1 MTNEQ
6 ALAPGK
12 LYIAGE
18 YAVVDG
24 CAAIVAAVN
33 RYVKVTV
40 DDDNLLIR
48 DSHGKTYNSCD
59 FNKNES
65 EKTNLKKLDL
75 PTFYGKITSE
85 SKNYKSLYWK
95 RGIFGREFILDEKDA
110 EDINMSAKDS
120 TDACDLPAEKS
131 PATSDEQNQDSQ
143 IKKLKKIYSYVFSAM
158 QIVDDF
164 ARETKE
170 VKNVLLD
177 EGNPAIN
184 LYNLQIESDLDDKK
198 TGKKYGLGSSAAVTV
213 AAVRALCKW
222 YGLTL
227 TTPELCKLAIIA
239 SSLVKKSGSGGDVA
253 ASTYGG
259 WVMYRAYNREWL
271 EAEIEMIESG
281 DSSLHKLLR
290 KKWPRF
296 EVKRL
301 KVGAGLRLLVGWT
314 GSPASSA
321 ELVGS
326 VKAGVKAGDL
336 TAHNPAK
343 TSSKTYAKT
352 YEDFCVQSEKCVQKI
367 ANALENGRID
377 ALLSGFARNRALLKD
392 LGEITGTLIETPK
405 LTRLIE
411 VANGAGLP
419 AKTSGAG
426 GGDCGIAIAS
436 MYSEEQIK
444 YVKEEWKDSEIK
456 PLNLKIAKIEGTG
469 KTAENIAL
477 DGASEEI
484 VRKFKR
490 AWKNRESYGNR
501 ENRYENRESGDL
513 SLIEQRKDDHIK
525 IAYHQYNAH
534 AESGFEHVRFIPN
547 ALPQLALSDVDT
559 SVSVFDES
567 TKWDTP
573 LYINAMTGGSKKGE
587 NINESLA
594 RVAAKTG
601 LAMASGSLSAALKN
615 PHLEETFSVIR
626 RFNPHG
632 FVMANV
638 SAGVSAEQAIK
649 AVEILQA
656 NALQIHL
663 NAAQELVMSEGD
675 RDFSAWLNNIEAIA
689 RELDSMKVPVVVKET
704 GCGMSARD
712 VLRLKNVGVR
722 AVDVG
727 GRGGTN
733 FVAIENARR
742 GRKSDYEFLD
752 SWGLTTVESLL
763 DIAQCD
769 EILCEPRDCSD
780 SCDSARMQVFA
791 SGGVRTPLDVVRSL
805 RLGASAA
812 GVAGE
817 FLHTLINEGE
827 DALVE
832 QIESWKAQIRVIM
845 ALLGC
850 KNIEDLRKNS
860 RILIDDKPCAL

>member
-85 SKNYKSLYWK
+85 SKNYKPLYWK

-314 GSPASSA
+314 GNPASSA

-343 TSSKTYAKT
+343 TSAKTYAKT

-411 VANGAGLP
+411 VANDAGLP
-419 AKTSGAG
+419 SKTSGAG
-426 GGDCGIAIAS
+426 GGDCGIAIARA
-436 MYSEEQIK
+436 EDFDAVFARIE
-444 YVKEEWKDSEIK
+444 EEWQNSGIEA
-456 PLNLKIAKIEGTG
+456 LNLKV
-469 KTAENIAL
+469 AEF
-477 DGASEEI
+477 D
-484 VRKFKR
+484 
-490 AWKNRESYGNR
+490 ES
-501 ENRYENRESGDL
+501 SDL
-513 SLIEQRKDDHIK
+513 SLIEQRKDDHIE
-525 IAYHQYNAH
+525 IAYRQYNAH

-559 SVSVFDES
+559 SVSVFDET

-594 RVAAKTG
+594 KVAAKTG

-615 PHLEETFSVIR
+615 PRLAGTFSVIR

-663 NAAQELVMSEGD
+663 NASQELVMSEGD
-675 RDFSAWLNNIEAIA
+675 RDFSAWLNNIEEIVS
-689 RELDSMKVPVVVKET
+689 ELDSMKVPVVVKET

-742 GRKSDYEFLD
+742 GSKSDYEFLD

-769 EILCEPRDCSD
+769 EILCEPRDCAD

-850 KNIEDLRKNS
+850 KNIEDLRENS

>member
-85 SKNYKSLYWK
+85 SKNYKPLYWK

-110 EDINMSAKDS
+110 EDINVSAKDS

-158 QIVDDF
+158 QVVDNF

-177 EGNPAIN
+177 EGKPAIN
-184 LYNLQIESDLDDKK
+184 LYNLRIESDLDDKK

-314 GSPASSA
+314 GNPASSA

-343 TSSKTYAKT
+343 TSAKAYAKT

-411 VANGAGLP
+411 VANDAGLP
-419 AKTSGAG
+419 SKTSGAG
-426 GGDCGIAIAS
+426 GGDCGIAIARA
-436 MYSEEQIK
+436 EDFDAVFARIE
-444 YVKEEWKDSEIK
+444 EEWQNSGIEA
-456 PLNLKIAKIEGTG
+456 LGLKV
-469 KTAENIAL
+469 AEF
-477 DGASEEI
+477 D
-484 VRKFKR
+484 
-490 AWKNRESYGNR
+490 
-501 ENRYENRESGDL
+501 ESGDL
-513 SLIEQRKDDHIK
+513 SLIEQRKDDHIE
-525 IAYHQYNAH
+525 IAYHQYNAQ

-547 ALPQLALSDVDT
+547 ALPQLALNDVDT
-559 SVSVFDES
+559 SVRVFDKT

-615 PHLEETFSVIR
+615 PQLAETFSVIR
-626 RFNPHG
+626 RFNPRG

-638 SAGVSAEQAIK
+638 SAGASAEQAIK

-675 RDFSAWLNNIEAIA
+675 RDFSAWLNNIEEIVSA
-689 RELDSMKVPVVVKET
+689 LDSMKVPVVVKET

-712 VLRLKNVGVR
+712 VLRLQNVGVR

-742 GRKSDYEFLD
+742 GRESGYEFLD
-752 SWGLTTVESLL
+752 SWGLTTVESLI

-769 EILCEPRDCSD
+769 EILREPRD
-780 SCDSARMQVFA
+780 SAQMQVFA

-817 FLHTLINEGE
+817 FLHTLISGGE

-850 KNIEDLRKNS
+850 KNIEDLRENS
-860 RILIDDKPCAL
+860 RILIEAKSCAL

>member
-85 SKNYKSLYWK
+85 SKNYEPLYWK

-158 QIVDDF
+158 QVVDNF

-184 LYNLQIESDLDDKK
+184 LYNLRIESDLDDKK

-326 VKAGVKAGDL
+326 VKAGVESGDL
-336 TAHNPAK
+336 TAHNP
-343 TSSKTYAKT
+343 AKT

-367 ANALENGRID
+367 ANALENGNID
-377 ALLSGFARNRALLKD
+377 ALLSGFAQNRALLKD

-411 VANGAGLP
+411 VADNAGLP

-426 GGDCGIAIAS
+426 GGDCGIAIARAEDFDAVS
-436 MYSEEQIK
+436 ARIE
-444 YVKEEWKDSEIK
+444 EEWQNNGIEA
-456 PLNLKIAKIEGTG
+456 LGLKV
-469 KTAENIAL
+469 AEF
-477 DGASEEI
+477 D
-484 VRKFKR
+484 
-490 AWKNRESYGNR
+490 
-501 ENRYENRESGDL
+501 ESGDL
-513 SLIEQRKDDHIK
+513 SLIEQRKDDHIE
-525 IAYHQYNAH
+525 IAYRQYNAQ

-547 ALPQLALSDVDT
+547 ALPQLALNDVDT
-559 SVSVFDES
+559 SVKVFDET

-615 PHLEETFSVIR
+615 SRLAETFSVIR

-638 SAGVSAEQAIK
+638 SAGASAEQAIK

-675 RDFSAWLNNIEAIA
+675 RDFSAWLNNIEEIVS
-689 RELDSMKVPVVVKET
+689 ELDSMKVPVVVKET

-769 EILCEPRDCSD
+769 EILCEPRDCAD

>member
-85 SKNYKSLYWK
+85 SKNYKPLYWK

-213 AAVRALCKW
+213 AAVRALCQW

-314 GSPASSA
+314 GNPASSA

-343 TSSKTYAKT
+343 TRAKTYAKT

-411 VANGAGLP
+411 VSNGAGLP
-419 AKTSGAG
+419 SKTSGAG
-426 GGDCGIAIAS
+426 GGDCGIAIARA
-436 MYSEEQIK
+436 EDFDAVFARIE
-444 YVKEEWKDSEIK
+444 EEWKNSGIEA
-456 PLNLKIAKIEGTG
+456 LNLKVAEFDEG
-469 KTAENIAL
+469 
-477 DGASEEI
+477 
-484 VRKFKR
+484 
-490 AWKNRESYGNR
+490 
-501 ENRYENRESGDL
+501 GDL

-525 IAYHQYNAH
+525 LACEQYNAH

-547 ALPQLALSDVDT
+547 ALPQLALSDVDA

-594 RVAAKTG
+594 KVAAKTG

-638 SAGVSAEQAIK
+638 SAGASAEQAIK

-675 RDFSAWLNNIEAIA
+675 RDFSAWLNNIEGIV

-742 GRKSDYEFLD
+742 GRKSGYEFLD

-769 EILCEPRDCSD
+769 EILCEPRYCAD

-850 KNIEDLRKNS
+850 KNIEDLRENS

>member
-85 SKNYKSLYWK
+85 SKNYKPLYWK

-177 EGNPAIN
+177 EGKPAIN

-314 GSPASSA
+314 GNPASSA

-343 TSSKTYAKT
+343 TSAKTYAKT

-367 ANALENGRID
+367 ANALEKGRID

-392 LGEITGTLIETPK
+392 LGEITVTLIETPK

-411 VANGAGLP
+411 VANDAGLP
-419 AKTSGAG
+419 SKTSGAG
-426 GGDCGIAIAS
+426 GGDCGIAIARA
-436 MYSEEQIK
+436 EDFDAVFARIE
-444 YVKEEWKDSEIK
+444 EEWQNSGIEA
-456 PLNLKIAKIEGTG
+456 LNLKV
-469 KTAENIAL
+469 AEF
-477 DGASEEI
+477 D
-484 VRKFKR
+484 
-490 AWKNRESYGNR
+490 ES
-501 ENRYENRESGDL
+501 SDL

-525 IAYHQYNAH
+525 LACEQYDAH
-534 AESGFEHVRFIPN
+534 EDAGFEHVRFIPN

-573 LYINAMTGGSKKGE
+573 LYINAMTGGSKNGE

-594 RVAAKTG
+594 RVSAKTG

-615 PHLEETFSVIR
+615 PRLAGTFSVIR

-675 RDFSAWLNNIEAIA
+675 RDFSAWLNNIEGIV

-769 EILCEPRDCSD
+769 EILCEPRDCAD

>member
-85 SKNYKSLYWK
+85 SKSYKPLYWK

-110 EDINMSAKDS
+110 EDTNMSAKDS

-343 TSSKTYAKT
+343 TSAKTYAKT

-377 ALLSGFARNRALLKD
+377 TLLSGFARNRALLKD

-419 AKTSGAG
+419 SKTSGAG
-426 GGDCGIAIAS
+426 GGDCGIAIARA
-436 MYSEEQIK
+436 EDFDAVFARIE
-444 YVKEEWKDSEIK
+444 EEWQNSGIEA
-456 PLNLKIAKIEGTG
+456 LNLKV
-469 KTAENIAL
+469 AEF
-477 DGASEEI
+477 D
-484 VRKFKR
+484 
-490 AWKNRESYGNR
+490 
-501 ENRYENRESGDL
+501 ESGDL

-525 IAYHQYNAH
+525 LACEQYNAH
-534 AESGFEHVRFIPN
+534 ADAGFEHVRFIPN

-567 TKWDTP
+567 IKWDTP

-675 RDFSAWLNNIEAIA
+675 RDFSAWLNNIEAIV

-769 EILCEPRDCSD
+769 EILCEPCDCVD

-850 KNIEDLRKNS
+850 KNIEDLRENS

>member
-1 MTNEQ
+1 MTKFQ
-6 ALAPGK
+6 AEAPGK

-24 CAAIVAAVN
+24 RAAIVAAVN

-40 DDDNLLIR
+40 DAAGACDFSEDDNCGR
-48 DSHGKTYNSCD
+48 NFYGGN
-59 FNKNES
+59 
-65 EKTNLKKLDL
+65 
-75 PTFYGKITSE
+75 FYGKIACE
-85 SKNYKSLYWK
+85 DKNFEPLYWK
-95 RGIFGREFILDEKDA
+95 FGGARFGNNKEFILDKSCVCGLDA
-110 EDINMSAKDS
+110 RAS
-120 TDACDLPAEKS
+120 ACDLPAEES
-131 PATSDEQNQDSQ
+131 PATNDLLEQTNVEK
-143 IKKLKKIYSYVFSAM
+143 IKKYYAYVISAM
-158 QIVDDF
+158 NVVDEY
-164 ARETKE
+164 AREMGVLGAAEALGETRE
-170 VKNVLLD
+170 YNVR
-177 EGNPAIN
+177 
-184 LYNLQIESDLDDKK
+184 IESDLDDKK
-198 TGKKYGLGSSAAVTV
+198 SGKKYGLGSSAAVTV

-314 GSPASSA
+314 GNPASSA

-336 TAHNPAK
+336 TVHNPAK
-343 TSSKTYAKT
+343 TRAKTYAKT

-411 VANGAGLP
+411 VANDAGLP
-419 AKTSGAG
+419 SKTSGAG
-426 GGDCGIAIAS
+426 GGDCGIAIARA
-436 MYSEEQIK
+436 EDFDAVFARIE
-444 YVKEEWKDSEIK
+444 EEWQNSGIEA
-456 PLNLKIAKIEGTG
+456 LNLKV
-469 KTAENIAL
+469 AEF
-477 DGASEEI
+477 D
-484 VRKFKR
+484 
-490 AWKNRESYGNR
+490 ES
-501 ENRYENRESGDL
+501 SDL

-525 IAYHQYNAH
+525 LACEQYDAH
-534 AESGFEHVRFIPN
+534 EDAGFEHVRFIPN

-615 PHLEETFSVIR
+615 PRLAGTFSVIR

-656 NALQIHL
+656 NALQVHL

-675 RDFSAWLNNIEAIA
+675 RDFSAWLNNIEGIV

-722 AVDVG
+722 SVDVG

-742 GRKSDYEFLD
+742 GRKSGYEFLD

-769 EILCEPRDCSD
+769 EILCEPRDCAD

-817 FLHTLINEGE
+817 FLHTLISEGE

>member
-65 EKTNLKKLDL
+65 EKTNLKKLDF

-85 SKNYKSLYWK
+85 SKNYKPLYWK
-95 RGIFGREFILDEKDA
+95 RGIFGKEFILDVKDA
-110 EDINMSAKDS
+110 EDINVSTKDS
-120 TDACDLPAEKS
+120 TDACDLPAQKS
-131 PATSDEQNQDSQ
+131 PAISDEQNQDSQ

-158 QIVDDF
+158 QVVDNF

-177 EGNPAIN
+177 EGKPAIN
-184 LYNLQIESDLDDKK
+184 LYNLRIESDLDDKK

-271 EAEIEMIESG
+271 EAEVEMIESG

-326 VKAGVKAGDL
+326 VKAGVESGDL
-336 TAHNPAK
+336 TAHNP
-343 TSSKTYAKT
+343 AKT

-367 ANALENGRID
+367 ANALENGNID
-377 ALLSGFARNRALLKD
+377 ALLSGFAQNRALLKD

-411 VANGAGLP
+411 VADNAGLP

-426 GGDCGIAIAS
+426 GGDCGIAIARAEDFDAVS
-436 MYSEEQIK
+436 ARIE
-444 YVKEEWKDSEIK
+444 EEWQNNGIEA
-456 PLNLKIAKIEGTG
+456 LGLKV
-469 KTAENIAL
+469 AEF
-477 DGASEEI
+477 D
-484 VRKFKR
+484 
-490 AWKNRESYGNR
+490 
-501 ENRYENRESGDL
+501 ESGDL
-513 SLIEQRKDDHIK
+513 SLIEQRKDDHIE
-525 IAYHQYNAH
+525 IAYRQYNAQ

-547 ALPQLALSDVDT
+547 ALPQLALNDVDT
-559 SVSVFDES
+559 SVKVFDET

-615 PHLEETFSVIR
+615 PRLAETFSVIR
-626 RFNPHG
+626 RFNPRG

-638 SAGVSAEQAIK
+638 SAGASAEQAIK

-675 RDFSAWLNNIEAIA
+675 RDFSAWLNNIEEIVSA
-689 RELDSMKVPVVVKET
+689 LDSMKVPVVVKET

-712 VLRLKNVGVR
+712 VLRLQNVGVR

-742 GRKSDYEFLD
+742 GRESGYEFLD
-752 SWGLTTVESLL
+752 SWGLTTVESLI

-769 EILCEPRDCSD
+769 EILREQR
-780 SCDSARMQVFA
+780 DSAQMQVFA

-817 FLHTLINEGE
+817 FLHTLISEGE

-850 KNIEDLRKNS
+850 KNIEDLRENS
-860 RILIDDKPCAL
+860 RILIEDK

>member
-1 MTNEQ
+1 
-6 ALAPGK
+6 
-12 LYIAGE
+12 
-18 YAVVDG
+18 
-24 CAAIVAAVN
+24 
-33 RYVKVTV
+33 
-40 DDDNLLIR
+40 
-48 DSHGKTYNSCD
+48 
-59 FNKNES
+59 
-65 EKTNLKKLDL
+65 
-75 PTFYGKITSE
+75 
-85 SKNYKSLYWK
+85 
-95 RGIFGREFILDEKDA
+95 
-110 EDINMSAKDS
+110 
-120 TDACDLPAEKS
+120 
-131 PATSDEQNQDSQ
+131 
-143 IKKLKKIYSYVFSAM
+143 M

-177 EGNPAIN
+177 EGNTAIN

-213 AAVRALCKW
+213 ASVRALCKW

-253 ASTYGG
+253 ASAYGG

-314 GSPASSA
+314 GNPASSA

-336 TAHNPAK
+336 TAHNPSK
-343 TSSKTYAKT
+343 TSAKTYAKT

-419 AKTSGAG
+419 SKTSGAG
-426 GGDCGIAIAS
+426 GGDCGIAIARA
-436 MYSEEQIK
+436 EDFDAVFARIE
-444 YVKEEWKDSEIK
+444 EEWQNSGIEA
-456 PLNLKIAKIEGTG
+456 LNLKV
-469 KTAENIAL
+469 AEF
-477 DGASEEI
+477 D
-484 VRKFKR
+484 
-490 AWKNRESYGNR
+490 
-501 ENRYENRESGDL
+501 ESGDL

-525 IAYHQYNAH
+525 LACEQYNAH

-615 PHLEETFSVIR
+615 PRLAGTFSVIR

-704 GCGMSARD
+704 GCGMSAHD

-733 FVAIENARR
+733 FVAIENVRR

-769 EILCEPRDCSD
+769 EILCEPRDSSD
-780 SCDSARMQVFA
+780 SCNSARMQVFA

-805 RLGASAA
+805 RLGASAV

-850 KNIEDLRKNS
+850 KNIEDLRENS
-860 RILIDDKPCAL
+860 RILIDDKPCVI

>member
-59 FNKNES
+59 FNKKES

-85 SKNYKSLYWK
+85 SKNYKPLYWK

-227 TTPELCKLAIIA
+227 TTPELCKLSIIA

-314 GSPASSA
+314 GNPASSA

-343 TSSKTYAKT
+343 TSAKTYAKT

-367 ANALENGRID
+367 AKSLENGRID

-419 AKTSGAG
+419 SKTSGAG
-426 GGDCGIAIAS
+426 GGDCGIAIARA
-436 MYSEEQIK
+436 EDFDAVFARIE
-444 YVKEEWKDSEIK
+444 EEWKNSGIEA
-456 PLNLKIAKIEGTG
+456 LNLKV
-469 KTAENIAL
+469 AEF
-477 DGASEEI
+477 D
-484 VRKFKR
+484 
-490 AWKNRESYGNR
+490 
-501 ENRYENRESGDL
+501 ESGDL

-525 IAYHQYNAH
+525 LACEQYNAH

-559 SVSVFDES
+559 SVSVFDET

-594 RVAAKTG
+594 KVAAKTG

-615 PHLEETFSVIR
+615 PRLEETFSVIR

-638 SAGVSAEQAIK
+638 SAGASAEQAIK

-675 RDFSAWLNNIEAIA
+675 RDFSAWLNNIEGIV

-712 VLRLKNVGVR
+712 VLRLQNVGVR

-769 EILCEPRDCSD
+769 EILCEPRDCAD

>member
-85 SKNYKSLYWK
+85 SKNYKPLYWK

-227 TTPELCKLAIIA
+227 TTPELCKLSIIA

-343 TSSKTYAKT
+343 TRAKTYAKT

-419 AKTSGAG
+419 SKTSGAG
-426 GGDCGIAIAS
+426 GGDCGIAIARA
-436 MYSEEQIK
+436 EDFDAVFARIE
-444 YVKEEWKDSEIK
+444 EEWQNSGIEA
-456 PLNLKIAKIEGTG
+456 LGLKV
-469 KTAENIAL
+469 AEF
-477 DGASEEI
+477 D
-484 VRKFKR
+484 
-490 AWKNRESYGNR
+490 
-501 ENRYENRESGDL
+501 ESGDL

-525 IAYHQYNAH
+525 LACEQYNAH

-559 SVSVFDES
+559 SVSVFDET

-615 PHLEETFSVIR
+615 PRLAGTFSVIR

-704 GCGMSARD
+704 GCGMSAHD

-769 EILCEPRDCSD
+769 EILCEPRDCAD

>member
-1 MTNEQ
+1 
-6 ALAPGK
+6 
-12 LYIAGE
+12 
-18 YAVVDG
+18 
-24 CAAIVAAVN
+24 
-33 RYVKVTV
+33 
-40 DDDNLLIR
+40 
-48 DSHGKTYNSCD
+48 
-59 FNKNES
+59 
-65 EKTNLKKLDL
+65 
-75 PTFYGKITSE
+75 
-85 SKNYKSLYWK
+85 
-95 RGIFGREFILDEKDA
+95 
-110 EDINMSAKDS
+110 
-120 TDACDLPAEKS
+120 
-131 PATSDEQNQDSQ
+131 
-143 IKKLKKIYSYVFSAM
+143 LKKIYSYVFSAM

-177 EGNPAIN
+177 EGNTAIN

-253 ASTYGG
+253 ASAYGG

-336 TAHNPAK
+336 TAHNPSKTSAK
-343 TSSKTYAKT
+343 TYSKT

-419 AKTSGAG
+419 SKTSGAG
-426 GGDCGIAIAS
+426 GGDCGIAIARA
-436 MYSEEQIK
+436 EDFDAVFARIE
-444 YVKEEWKDSEIK
+444 EEWQNSGIEA
-456 PLNLKIAKIEGTG
+456 LNLKV
-469 KTAENIAL
+469 AEF
-477 DGASEEI
+477 D
-484 VRKFKR
+484 
-490 AWKNRESYGNR
+490 
-501 ENRYENRESGDL
+501 ESGDL

-525 IAYHQYNAH
+525 LACEQYNAH

-704 GCGMSARD
+704 GCGMSAHD

-769 EILCEPRDCSD
+769 EILCEPRDSSD
-780 SCDSARMQVFA
+780 SCNSARMQVFA

-805 RLGASAA
+805 RLGASAV

-850 KNIEDLRKNS
+850 KNIEDLRENS
-860 RILIDDKPCAL
+860 RILIDDKPCVI

>member
-85 SKNYKSLYWK
+85 SKNYKPLYWK

-110 EDINMSAKDS
+110 EDTNMSAKDS
-120 TDACDLPAEKS
+120 TDVCDLPAEKS

-177 EGNPAIN
+177 EGKPAIN

-253 ASTYGG
+253 ASAYGG

-314 GSPASSA
+314 GNPASSA

-336 TAHNPAK
+336 TAHNPSKTSAK
-343 TSSKTYAKT
+343 TYSKT

-419 AKTSGAG
+419 SKTSGAG
-426 GGDCGIAIAS
+426 GGDCGIAIARA
-436 MYSEEQIK
+436 EDFDAVFARIE
-444 YVKEEWKDSEIK
+444 EEWQNSGIEA
-456 PLNLKIAKIEGTG
+456 LNLKV
-469 KTAENIAL
+469 AEF
-477 DGASEEI
+477 D
-484 VRKFKR
+484 
-490 AWKNRESYGNR
+490 
-501 ENRYENRESGDL
+501 ESGDL

-525 IAYHQYNAH
+525 LACEQYDAH
-534 AESGFEHVRFIPN
+534 ADAGFEHVRFIPN

-559 SVSVFDES
+559 SVSVFDET

-704 GCGMSARD
+704 GCGMSAHD

-769 EILCEPRDCSD
+769 EILCEPRDSSD
-780 SCDSARMQVFA
+780 SCNSARMQVFA

-805 RLGASAA
+805 RLGASAV

-850 KNIEDLRKNS
+850 KNIEDLRENS
-860 RILIDDKPCAL
+860 RILIDDKPCVI

>member
-59 FNKNES
+59 FNKNEA
-65 EKTNLKKLDL
+65 EKSNLKKLDF

-85 SKNYKSLYWK
+85 SKNYKPLYWK
-95 RGIFGREFILDEKDA
+95 RGIFGKEFILDEKDA
-110 EDINMSAKDS
+110 EDINVSAKDS

-314 GSPASSA
+314 GNPASSA

-343 TSSKTYAKT
+343 TSDKTYAKT

-367 ANALENGRID
+367 ANALENGNID
-377 ALLSGFARNRALLKD
+377 ALLSGFAQNRALLKD

-411 VANGAGLP
+411 VADNAGLP

-426 GGDCGIAIAS
+426 GGDCGIAIARAEDFDAVS
-436 MYSEEQIK
+436 ACIE
-444 YVKEEWKDSEIK
+444 EEWRNNGIEA
-456 PLNLKIAKIEGTG
+456 LGLKV
-469 KTAENIAL
+469 AEF
-477 DGASEEI
+477 D
-484 VRKFKR
+484 
-490 AWKNRESYGNR
+490 
-501 ENRYENRESGDL
+501 ESGDL
-513 SLIEQRKDDHIK
+513 SLIEQRKDDHIE
-525 IAYHQYNAH
+525 IAYRQYNAQ

-547 ALPQLALSDVDT
+547 ALPQLSLNDVDT
-559 SVSVFDES
+559 SVKVFDET

-594 RVAAKTG
+594 KVAAKTG

-615 PHLEETFSVIR
+615 PRLAETFSVIR
-626 RFNPHG
+626 RFNPRG

-638 SAGVSAEQAIK
+638 SAGASAEQAIK

-675 RDFSAWLNNIEAIA
+675 RDFSAWLNNIEEIVSA
-689 RELDSMKVPVVVKET
+689 LDSMKVPVVVKET

-712 VLRLKNVGVR
+712 VLRLQNVGVR

-742 GRKSDYEFLD
+742 GSESGYEFLD
-752 SWGLTTVESLL
+752 SWGLTTVESLI

-769 EILCEPRDCSD
+769 EILREPRD
-780 SCDSARMQVFA
+780 SAQMQVFA

-817 FLHTLINEGE
+817 FLHTLISEGE

-850 KNIEDLRKNS
+850 KNIEDLRENS
-860 RILIDDKPCAL
+860 RILIEAKSCAL

>member
-85 SKNYKSLYWK
+85 SKNYKPLYWK

-110 EDINMSAKDS
+110 EDTNMSAKDS

-343 TSSKTYAKT
+343 TSAKTYAKT

-377 ALLSGFARNRALLKD
+377 TLLSGFARNRALLKD

-419 AKTSGAG
+419 SKTSGAG
-426 GGDCGIAIAS
+426 GGDCGIAIAR
-436 MYSEEQIK
+436 SEDFDAVFARIE
-444 YVKEEWKDSEIK
+444 EEWQNSGIEA
-456 PLNLKIAKIEGTG
+456 LNLKV
-469 KTAENIAL
+469 AEF
-477 DGASEEI
+477 D
-484 VRKFKR
+484 
-490 AWKNRESYGNR
+490 ES
-501 ENRYENRESGDL
+501 SDL

-525 IAYHQYNAH
+525 LACEQYKSH

-559 SVSVFDES
+559 SVSVFGET

-594 RVAAKTG
+594 RVAAKTD

-615 PHLEETFSVIR
+615 PRLAGTFSVIR

-675 RDFSAWLNNIEAIA
+675 RDFSAWLNNIEGIV

-712 VLRLKNVGVR
+712 VLRLQNVGVR

-742 GRKSDYEFLD
+742 GRKSGYEFLD

-769 EILCEPRDCSD
+769 EILCEPRDCAD

-850 KNIEDLRKNS
+850 KNIEDLRENS
-860 RILIDDKPCAL
+860 RILIDDKPYAL

>member
-59 FNKNES
+59 FNKNEA
-65 EKTNLKKLDL
+65 EKTNLKKLDF

-85 SKNYKSLYWK
+85 SKNYKPLYWK
-95 RGIFGREFILDEKDA
+95 RGIFGKEFILDEKDA
-110 EDINMSAKDS
+110 EDINVSTKDS

-158 QIVDDF
+158 QVVDNF

-184 LYNLQIESDLDDKK
+184 LYNLRIESDLDDKK

-326 VKAGVKAGDL
+326 VKAGVESGDL
-336 TAHNPAK
+336 TAHNP
-343 TSSKTYAKT
+343 AKT

-367 ANALENGRID
+367 ANALENGNID
-377 ALLSGFARNRALLKD
+377 ALLSGFAQNRALLKD

-411 VANGAGLP
+411 VADNSGLP

-426 GGDCGIAIAS
+426 GGDCGIAIARAEDFDAVS
-436 MYSEEQIK
+436 ARIE
-444 YVKEEWKDSEIK
+444 EEWQNNGIEA
-456 PLNLKIAKIEGTG
+456 LGLKV
-469 KTAENIAL
+469 AEF
-477 DGASEEI
+477 D
-484 VRKFKR
+484 
-490 AWKNRESYGNR
+490 
-501 ENRYENRESGDL
+501 ESGDL
-513 SLIEQRKDDHIK
+513 SLIEQRKDDHIE
-525 IAYHQYNAH
+525 IAYHQYNAQ
-534 AESGFEHVRFIPN
+534 AESGFEYVRFIPN
-547 ALPQLALSDVDT
+547 ALPQLALNDVDT
-559 SVSVFDES
+559 SVRVFDET

-615 PHLEETFSVIR
+615 SRLAETFSVIR
-626 RFNPHG
+626 RFNPRG

-638 SAGVSAEQAIK
+638 SAGASAEQAIK

-675 RDFSAWLNNIEAIA
+675 RDFSAWLNNIEEIVSA
-689 RELDSMKVPVVVKET
+689 LDSMKVPVVVKET

-712 VLRLKNVGVR
+712 VLRLQNVGVR

-742 GRKSDYEFLD
+742 GRESGYEFLD
-752 SWGLTTVESLL
+752 SWGLTTVESLI

-769 EILCEPRDCSD
+769 EILREPRD
-780 SCDSARMQVFA
+780 SAQMQVFA

-817 FLHTLINEGE
+817 FLHTLISEGE

-850 KNIEDLRKNS
+850 KNIEDLRENS
-860 RILIDDKPCAL
+860 RILIEDK

>member
-85 SKNYKSLYWK
+85 SKNYKPLYWK

-314 GSPASSA
+314 GNPASSA

-336 TAHNPAK
+336 TVHNPAK
-343 TSSKTYAKT
+343 TRAKTYAKT

-377 ALLSGFARNRALLKD
+377 ALLSGFAQNRALLKD

-411 VANGAGLP
+411 VADNAGLP

-426 GGDCGIAIAS
+426 GGDCGIAIARA
-436 MYSEEQIK
+436 EDFDAVFARIE
-444 YVKEEWKDSEIK
+444 EEWQNSGIEA
-456 PLNLKIAKIEGTG
+456 LNLKV
-469 KTAENIAL
+469 AEF
-477 DGASEEI
+477 D
-484 VRKFKR
+484 
-490 AWKNRESYGNR
+490 ES
-501 ENRYENRESGDL
+501 SDL
-513 SLIEQRKDDHIK
+513 SLIEQRKDDHIE
-525 IAYHQYNAH
+525 IAYRQYNAQ

-547 ALPQLALSDVDT
+547 ALPQLALNDVDT
-559 SVSVFDES
+559 SVKVFDET

-638 SAGVSAEQAIK
+638 SAGASAEQAIK

-675 RDFSAWLNNIEAIA
+675 RDFSAWLNNIEDIVRA
-689 RELDSMKVPVVVKET
+689 LDSMKVPVVVKET
-704 GCGMSARD
+704 GCGMSAHD

-769 EILCEPRDCSD
+769 EILCEPRDCAD

-817 FLHTLINEGE
+817 FLHTLISEGE

-850 KNIEDLRKNS
+850 KNIEDLHENS

>member
-59 FNKNES
+59 FNKNEA
-65 EKTNLKKLDL
+65 EKTNLKKLDF

-85 SKNYKSLYWK
+85 SKNYEPLYWK
-95 RGIFGREFILDEKDA
+95 RGIFGKEFILDEKDA
-110 EDINMSAKDS
+110 EDINVSAKDS

-158 QIVDDF
+158 QIVDNF

-177 EGNPAIN
+177 EGKPAIN
-184 LYNLQIESDLDDKK
+184 LYNLRIESDLDDKK

-259 WVMYRAYNREWL
+259 WVIYRAYNREWL

-301 KVGAGLRLLVGWT
+301 KVDAGLRLLVGWT

-326 VKAGVKAGDL
+326 VKAGVESGDL
-336 TAHNPAK
+336 TAHNP
-343 TSSKTYAKT
+343 AKT

-367 ANALENGRID
+367 ANALENGDID

-411 VANGAGLP
+411 VSNGAGLP

-426 GGDCGIAIAS
+426 GGDCGIAIARAEDFDAVS
-436 MYSEEQIK
+436 ARIE
-444 YVKEEWKDSEIK
+444 EEWKNSGIEA
-456 PLNLKIAKIEGTG
+456 LNLKV
-469 KTAENIAL
+469 AEF
-477 DGASEEI
+477 D
-484 VRKFKR
+484 
-490 AWKNRESYGNR
+490 
-501 ENRYENRESGDL
+501 ESGDL

-525 IAYHQYNAH
+525 LACEQYNAQ

-547 ALPQLALSDVDT
+547 ALPQLALNDVDT
-559 SVSVFDES
+559 SVKVFDET

-594 RVAAKTG
+594 KVAAKTG

-615 PHLEETFSVIR
+615 PRLAETFSVIR

-656 NALQIHL
+656 NALQVHL

-712 VLRLKNVGVR
+712 VLRLQNVGVR

-769 EILCEPRDCSD
+769 EILCEPRDCAD

>member
-85 SKNYKSLYWK
+85 SKNYKPLYWK

-314 GSPASSA
+314 GNPASSA

-343 TSSKTYAKT
+343 TSAKTYAKT

-367 ANALENGRID
+367 AKSLENGRID

-419 AKTSGAG
+419 SKTSGAG
-426 GGDCGIAIAS
+426 GGDCGIAIARA
-436 MYSEEQIK
+436 EDFDAVFARIE
-444 YVKEEWKDSEIK
+444 EEWKNSGIEA
-456 PLNLKIAKIEGTG
+456 LNLKV
-469 KTAENIAL
+469 AEF
-477 DGASEEI
+477 D
-484 VRKFKR
+484 
-490 AWKNRESYGNR
+490 
-501 ENRYENRESGDL
+501 ESGDL

-525 IAYHQYNAH
+525 LACEQYNAH

-559 SVSVFDES
+559 SVSVFDET

-594 RVAAKTG
+594 KVAAKTG

-615 PHLEETFSVIR
+615 PRLEETFSVIR

-638 SAGVSAEQAIK
+638 SAGASAEQAIK

-675 RDFSAWLNNIEAIA
+675 RDFSAWLNNIEAIV

-704 GCGMSARD
+704 GCGMSAHD

-742 GRKSDYEFLD
+742 GCKSDYEFLD

-769 EILCEPRDCSD
+769 EILCEPRDCAD

>member
-85 SKNYKSLYWK
+85 SKNYKPLYWK

-110 EDINMSAKDS
+110 EDTNMSAKDS
-120 TDACDLPAEKS
+120 TVACDLPAEKS

-227 TTPELCKLAIIA
+227 TTPELCKLSIIA

-314 GSPASSA
+314 GNPASSA

-343 TSSKTYAKT
+343 TSDKTYAKT

-367 ANALENGRID
+367 ANALENGDID

-411 VANGAGLP
+411 VADNAGLP

-426 GGDCGIAIAS
+426 GGDCGIAIARAEDFDAVS
-436 MYSEEQIK
+436 ARIE
-444 YVKEEWKDSEIK
+444 EEWQNNGIEA
-456 PLNLKIAKIEGTG
+456 LNLKV
-469 KTAENIAL
+469 AEF
-477 DGASEEI
+477 D
-484 VRKFKR
+484 
-490 AWKNRESYGNR
+490 ES
-501 ENRYENRESGDL
+501 SDL
-513 SLIEQRKDDHIK
+513 SLIEQRKDDHIE
-525 IAYHQYNAH
+525 IAYRQYDAH
-534 AESGFEHVRFIPN
+534 ADAGFEHMRFIPN

-559 SVSVFDES
+559 SVSVFDET

-615 PHLEETFSVIR
+615 PRLAETFSVIR

-638 SAGVSAEQAIK
+638 SAGASAEQAIK

-675 RDFSAWLNNIEAIA
+675 RDFSAWLNNIEDIVRA
-689 RELDSMKVPVVVKET
+689 LDSMKVPVVVKET
-704 GCGMSARD
+704 GCGMSAHD

-769 EILCEPRDCSD
+769 EILCEPRDCAD

>member
-85 SKNYKSLYWK
+85 SKNYKPLYWK

-177 EGNPAIN
+177 EGKPAIN

-213 AAVRALCKW
+213 AAVRALCQW

-314 GSPASSA
+314 GNPASSA

-343 TSSKTYAKT
+343 TRAKTYAKT

-419 AKTSGAG
+419 SKTSGAG
-426 GGDCGIAIAS
+426 GGDCGIAIARA
-436 MYSEEQIK
+436 EDFDAVFARIE
-444 YVKEEWKDSEIK
+444 EEWQNSGIEA
-456 PLNLKIAKIEGTG
+456 LNLKV
-469 KTAENIAL
+469 AEF
-477 DGASEEI
+477 D
-484 VRKFKR
+484 
-490 AWKNRESYGNR
+490 ES
-501 ENRYENRESGDL
+501 SDL
-513 SLIEQRKDDHIK
+513 SLIEQRKDDHIE
-525 IAYHQYNAH
+525 IAYRQYNAQ

-547 ALPQLALSDVDT
+547 ALPQLALNDVDT
-559 SVSVFDES
+559 SVKVFDET

-615 PHLEETFSVIR
+615 PRLAGTFSVIR

-769 EILCEPRDCSD
+769 EILCEPRDCAD

-850 KNIEDLRKNS
+850 KNIEDLRENS

>member
-85 SKNYKSLYWK
+85 SKNYKPLYWK

-110 EDINMSAKDS
+110 EDTNMSAKDS
-120 TDACDLPAEKS
+120 TDVCDLPAEKS

-177 EGNPAIN
+177 EGKPAIN

-198 TGKKYGLGSSAAVTV
+198 TGKKYGLGSSASVTV

-253 ASTYGG
+253 ASAYGG

-314 GSPASSA
+314 GNPASSA

-336 TAHNPAK
+336 TAHNPSKTSAK
-343 TSSKTYAKT
+343 TYSKT

-419 AKTSGAG
+419 SKTSGAG
-426 GGDCGIAIAS
+426 GGDCGIAIARA
-436 MYSEEQIK
+436 EDFDAVFARIE
-444 YVKEEWKDSEIK
+444 EEWQNSGIEA
-456 PLNLKIAKIEGTG
+456 LNLKV
-469 KTAENIAL
+469 AEF
-477 DGASEEI
+477 D
-484 VRKFKR
+484 
-490 AWKNRESYGNR
+490 
-501 ENRYENRESGDL
+501 ESGDL

-525 IAYHQYNAH
+525 LACEQYDAH
-534 AESGFEHVRFIPN
+534 ADAGFEHVRFIPN

-559 SVSVFDES
+559 SVSVFDET

-704 GCGMSARD
+704 GCGMSAHD

-752 SWGLTTVESLL
+752 YWGLTTVESLL

-769 EILCEPRDCSD
+769 EILCEPRDSSD
-780 SCDSARMQVFA
+780 SCNSARMQVFA

-805 RLGASAA
+805 RLGASAV

-850 KNIEDLRKNS
+850 KNIEDLRENS
-860 RILIDDKPCAL
+860 RILIDDKPCVI

>member
-85 SKNYKSLYWK
+85 SKNYKPLYWK

-110 EDINMSAKDS
+110 EDTNMSAKDS

-343 TSSKTYAKT
+343 TSAKTYAKT

-419 AKTSGAG
+419 SKTSGAG
-426 GGDCGIAIAS
+426 GGDCGIAIARA
-436 MYSEEQIK
+436 EDFDAVFARIE
-444 YVKEEWKDSEIK
+444 EEWQNSGIEA
-456 PLNLKIAKIEGTG
+456 LNLKV
-469 KTAENIAL
+469 AEF
-477 DGASEEI
+477 D
-484 VRKFKR
+484 
-490 AWKNRESYGNR
+490 
-501 ENRYENRESGDL
+501 ESGDL

-525 IAYHQYNAH
+525 LACEQYNAQ

-573 LYINAMTGGSKKGE
+573 LYINAMTGGSKNGE

-594 RVAAKTG
+594 RVSAKTG

-615 PHLEETFSVIR
+615 PRLAGTFSVIR

-675 RDFSAWLNNIEAIA
+675 RDFSAWLNNIEGIV

-722 AVDVG
+722 SVDVG

-742 GRKSDYEFLD
+742 GRKSGYEFLD

-769 EILCEPRDCSD
+769 EILCEPRDCAD

>member
-85 SKNYKSLYWK
+85 SKNYKPLYWK

-110 EDINMSAKDS
+110 EDTNMSAKDS

-177 EGNPAIN
+177 KGNPAIN

-314 GSPASSA
+314 GNPASSA

-343 TSSKTYAKT
+343 TSAKTYAKT

-367 ANALENGRID
+367 AKSLENGRID
-377 ALLSGFARNRALLKD
+377 ALLSGFAQNRALLKD

-411 VANGAGLP
+411 VADNAGLP

-426 GGDCGIAIAS
+426 GGDCGIAIARAEDFDAVS
-436 MYSEEQIK
+436 ARIE
-444 YVKEEWKDSEIK
+444 EEWKNSGIEA
-456 PLNLKIAKIEGTG
+456 LNLKV
-469 KTAENIAL
+469 AEF
-477 DGASEEI
+477 D
-484 VRKFKR
+484 
-490 AWKNRESYGNR
+490 
-501 ENRYENRESGDL
+501 ESGDL

-525 IAYHQYNAH
+525 LACEQYNAH

-547 ALPQLALSDVDT
+547 ALPQLALSNVDA
-559 SVSVFDES
+559 SVSVFDET

-615 PHLEETFSVIR
+615 PQLAETFSVIR
-626 RFNPHG
+626 RFNPRG

-638 SAGVSAEQAIK
+638 SAGASAEQAIK

-675 RDFSAWLNNIEAIA
+675 RDFSAWLNNIEEIVSA
-689 RELDSMKVPVVVKET
+689 LDSMKVPVVVKET

-712 VLRLKNVGVR
+712 VLRLQNVGVR

-742 GRKSDYEFLD
+742 GRESGYEFLD
-752 SWGLTTVESLL
+752 SWGLTTVESLI

-769 EILCEPRDCSD
+769 EILREPRD
-780 SCDSARMQVFA
+780 SAQMQVFA

-817 FLHTLINEGE
+817 FLHTLISGGE

-850 KNIEDLRKNS
+850 KNIEDLRENS
-860 RILIDDKPCAL
+860 RILIEAKSCAL

>member
-85 SKNYKSLYWK
+85 SKNYKPLYWK

-158 QIVDDF
+158 QVVDNF

-177 EGNPAIN
+177 EGKPAIN
-184 LYNLQIESDLDDKK
+184 LYNLRIESDLDDKK

-326 VKAGVKAGDL
+326 VKAGVESGDL
-336 TAHNPAK
+336 TAHNP
-343 TSSKTYAKT
+343 AKT

-367 ANALENGRID
+367 ANALENGNID
-377 ALLSGFARNRALLKD
+377 ALLSGFVQNRALLKD

-411 VANGAGLP
+411 VADNAGLP

-426 GGDCGIAIAS
+426 GGDCGIAIARAEDFDAVS
-436 MYSEEQIK
+436 ARIE
-444 YVKEEWKDSEIK
+444 EEWQNNGIEA
-456 PLNLKIAKIEGTG
+456 LNLKV
-469 KTAENIAL
+469 AEF
-477 DGASEEI
+477 D
-484 VRKFKR
+484 
-490 AWKNRESYGNR
+490 ES
-501 ENRYENRESGDL
+501 SDL

-525 IAYHQYNAH
+525 IAYRQYDAH
-534 AESGFEHVRFIPN
+534 ADAGFEHVRFIPN

-559 SVSVFDES
+559 SVSVFDET

-615 PHLEETFSVIR
+615 PRLAGTFSVIR

-689 RELDSMKVPVVVKET
+689 RELDSMKVPVIVKET

-769 EILCEPRDCSD
+769 EILCEPRDCAD

-850 KNIEDLRKNS
+850 KNIEDLRENS

>member
-59 FNKNES
+59 FNKNEA
-65 EKTNLKKLDL
+65 EKSNLKKLDF

-85 SKNYKSLYWK
+85 SKNYKPLYWK
-95 RGIFGREFILDEKDA
+95 RGIFGKEFILDEKDA
-110 EDINMSAKDS
+110 EDINVSAKDS

-158 QIVDDF
+158 QVVDNF

-184 LYNLQIESDLDDKK
+184 LYNLRIESDLDDKK

-343 TSSKTYAKT
+343 TSAKTYAKT

-377 ALLSGFARNRALLKD
+377 TLLSGFARNRALLKD

-419 AKTSGAG
+419 SKTSGAG
-426 GGDCGIAIAS
+426 GGDCGIAIARA
-436 MYSEEQIK
+436 EDFDAVFARIE
-444 YVKEEWKDSEIK
+444 EEWQNSGIEA
-456 PLNLKIAKIEGTG
+456 LNLKV
-469 KTAENIAL
+469 AEF
-477 DGASEEI
+477 D
-484 VRKFKR
+484 
-490 AWKNRESYGNR
+490 
-501 ENRYENRESGDL
+501 ESGDL

-525 IAYHQYNAH
+525 LACEQYNAH
-534 AESGFEHVRFIPN
+534 ADAGFEHVRFIPN

-567 TKWDTP
+567 IKWDTP

-675 RDFSAWLNNIEAIA
+675 RDFSAWLNNIEAIV

-769 EILCEPRDCSD
+769 EILCEPCDCVD

-850 KNIEDLRKNS
+850 KNIEDLRENS

>member
-85 SKNYKSLYWK
+85 SKNYKPLYWK

-110 EDINMSAKDS
+110 EDTNMSAKDS
-120 TDACDLPAEKS
+120 TDVCDLPAEKS

-177 EGNPAIN
+177 EGKPAIN

-253 ASTYGG
+253 ASAYGG

-314 GSPASSA
+314 GNPASSA

-336 TAHNPAK
+336 TAHNPSKTSAK
-343 TSSKTYAKT
+343 TYSKT

-419 AKTSGAG
+419 SKTSGAG
-426 GGDCGIAIAS
+426 GGDCGIAIARA
-436 MYSEEQIK
+436 EDFDAVFARIE
-444 YVKEEWKDSEIK
+444 EEWQNSGIEA
-456 PLNLKIAKIEGTG
+456 LNLKV
-469 KTAENIAL
+469 AEF
-477 DGASEEI
+477 D
-484 VRKFKR
+484 
-490 AWKNRESYGNR
+490 
-501 ENRYENRESGDL
+501 ESGDL

-525 IAYHQYNAH
+525 LACEQYDAH
-534 AESGFEHVRFIPN
+534 ADAGFEHVRFIPN

-559 SVSVFDES
+559 SVSVFDET

-632 FVMANV
+632 FVMTNV

-704 GCGMSARD
+704 GCGMSAHD

-752 SWGLTTVESLL
+752 YWGLTTVESLL

-769 EILCEPRDCSD
+769 EILCEPRDSSD
-780 SCDSARMQVFA
+780 SCNSARMQVFA

-805 RLGASAA
+805 RLGASAV

-850 KNIEDLRKNS
+850 KNIEDLRENS
-860 RILIDDKPCAL
+860 RILIDDKPCVI

>member
-85 SKNYKSLYWK
+85 SKNYKPLYWK

-110 EDINMSAKDS
+110 EDTNMSAKDS
-120 TDACDLPAEKS
+120 TDVCDLPAEKS
-131 PATSDEQNQDSQ
+131 PAASDEQNQDSQ

-177 EGNPAIN
+177 EGKPAIN

-253 ASTYGG
+253 ASAYGG

-314 GSPASSA
+314 GNPASSA

-336 TAHNPAK
+336 TAHNPSKTSAK
-343 TSSKTYAKT
+343 TYSKT

-419 AKTSGAG
+419 SKTSGAG
-426 GGDCGIAIAS
+426 GGDCGIAIARA
-436 MYSEEQIK
+436 EDFDAVFARIE
-444 YVKEEWKDSEIK
+444 EEWQNSGIEA
-456 PLNLKIAKIEGTG
+456 LNLKV
-469 KTAENIAL
+469 AEF
-477 DGASEEI
+477 D
-484 VRKFKR
+484 
-490 AWKNRESYGNR
+490 
-501 ENRYENRESGDL
+501 ESGDL

-525 IAYHQYNAH
+525 LACEQYDAH
-534 AESGFEHVRFIPN
+534 ADAGFEHVRFIPN

-559 SVSVFDES
+559 SVSVFDET

-704 GCGMSARD
+704 GCGMSAHD

-752 SWGLTTVESLL
+752 YWGLTTVESLL

-769 EILCEPRDCSD
+769 EILCEPRDSSD
-780 SCDSARMQVFA
+780 SCNSARMQVFA

-805 RLGASAA
+805 RLGASAV

-850 KNIEDLRKNS
+850 KNIEDLRENS
-860 RILIDDKPCAL
+860 RILIDDKPCVI

>member
-59 FNKNES
+59 FNKNEA
-65 EKTNLKKLDL
+65 EKTNLKKLDF

-85 SKNYKSLYWK
+85 SKNYKPLYWK
-95 RGIFGREFILDEKDA
+95 RGIFGKEFILDVKDA
-110 EDINMSAKDS
+110 EDINVSTKDS
-120 TDACDLPAEKS
+120 TDACDLPAQKS
-131 PATSDEQNQDSQ
+131 PAISDEQNQDSQ

-158 QIVDDF
+158 QVVDNF

-177 EGNPAIN
+177 EGKPAIN
-184 LYNLQIESDLDDKK
+184 LYNLRIESDLDDKK

-271 EAEIEMIESG
+271 EAEVEMIESG

-326 VKAGVKAGDL
+326 VKAGVESGDL
-336 TAHNPAK
+336 TAHNP
-343 TSSKTYAKT
+343 AKT

-367 ANALENGRID
+367 ANALENGNID
-377 ALLSGFARNRALLKD
+377 ALLSGFAQNRALLKD

-411 VANGAGLP
+411 VADNAGLP

-426 GGDCGIAIAS
+426 GGDCGIAIARAEDFDAVS
-436 MYSEEQIK
+436 ARIE
-444 YVKEEWKDSEIK
+444 EEWQNNGIEA
-456 PLNLKIAKIEGTG
+456 LGLKV
-469 KTAENIAL
+469 AEF
-477 DGASEEI
+477 D
-484 VRKFKR
+484 
-490 AWKNRESYGNR
+490 
-501 ENRYENRESGDL
+501 ESGDL
-513 SLIEQRKDDHIK
+513 SLIEQRKDDHIE
-525 IAYHQYNAH
+525 IAYRQYNAQ

-547 ALPQLALSDVDT
+547 ALPQLALNDVDT
-559 SVSVFDES
+559 SVKVFDET

-615 PHLEETFSVIR
+615 PRLAETFSVIR
-626 RFNPHG
+626 RFNPRG

-638 SAGVSAEQAIK
+638 SAGASAEQAIK

-675 RDFSAWLNNIEAIA
+675 RDFSAWLNNIEEIVSA
-689 RELDSMKVPVVVKET
+689 LDSMKVPVVVKET

-712 VLRLKNVGVR
+712 VLRLQNVGVR

-742 GRKSDYEFLD
+742 GCESGYEFLD
-752 SWGLTTVESLL
+752 SWGLTTVESLI

-769 EILCEPRDCSD
+769 EILREQR
-780 SCDSARMQVFA
+780 DSAQMQVFA

-817 FLHTLINEGE
+817 FLHTLISEGE

-850 KNIEDLRKNS
+850 KNIEDLRENS
-860 RILIDDKPCAL
+860 RILIEDK

>member
-85 SKNYKSLYWK
+85 SKNYKPLYWK

-110 EDINMSAKDS
+110 EDTNMSAKDS

-131 PATSDEQNQDSQ
+131 PAASDEQNQDSQ

-343 TSSKTYAKT
+343 TRAKTYAKT

-419 AKTSGAG
+419 SKTSGAG
-426 GGDCGIAIAS
+426 GGDCGIAIARA
-436 MYSEEQIK
+436 EDFDAVFARIE
-444 YVKEEWKDSEIK
+444 EEWQNSGIEA
-456 PLNLKIAKIEGTG
+456 LNLKV
-469 KTAENIAL
+469 AEF
-477 DGASEEI
+477 D
-484 VRKFKR
+484 
-490 AWKNRESYGNR
+490 
-501 ENRYENRESGDL
+501 ESGDL

-525 IAYHQYNAH
+525 LACEQYDAH
-534 AESGFEHVRFIPN
+534 ADAGFEHVRFIPN

-559 SVSVFDES
+559 SVSVFDET

-752 SWGLTTVESLL
+752 YWGLTTVESLL

-769 EILCEPRDCSD
+769 EILCEPRDCAD

>member
-85 SKNYKSLYWK
+85 SKNYKPLYWK

-253 ASTYGG
+253 ASAYGG

-314 GSPASSA
+314 GNPASSA

-336 TAHNPAK
+336 TAHNPSKTSAK
-343 TSSKTYAKT
+343 TYSKT

-419 AKTSGAG
+419 SKTSGAG
-426 GGDCGIAIAS
+426 GGDCGIAIARA
-436 MYSEEQIK
+436 EDFDAVFARIE
-444 YVKEEWKDSEIK
+444 EEWQNSGIEA
-456 PLNLKIAKIEGTG
+456 LNLKV
-469 KTAENIAL
+469 AEF
-477 DGASEEI
+477 D
-484 VRKFKR
+484 
-490 AWKNRESYGNR
+490 
-501 ENRYENRESGDL
+501 ESGDL

-525 IAYHQYNAH
+525 LACEQYDAH
-534 AESGFEHVRFIPN
+534 ADAGFEHVRFIPN

-559 SVSVFDES
+559 SVSVFDET

-704 GCGMSARD
+704 GCGMSAHD

-752 SWGLTTVESLL
+752 YWGLTTVESLL

-769 EILCEPRDCSD
+769 EILCEPRDSSD
-780 SCDSARMQVFA
+780 SCNSARMQVFA

-805 RLGASAA
+805 RLGASAV

-850 KNIEDLRKNS
+850 KNIEDLRENS
-860 RILIDDKPCAL
+860 RILIDDKPCVI

>member
-59 FNKNES
+59 FNKNEA
-65 EKTNLKKLDL
+65 EKSNLKKLDF

-85 SKNYKSLYWK
+85 SKNYKPLYWK
-95 RGIFGREFILDEKDA
+95 RGIFGKEFILDVKDA
-110 EDINMSAKDS
+110 EDINVSAKDS

-158 QIVDDF
+158 QVVDNF

-177 EGNPAIN
+177 EGKPAIN
-184 LYNLQIESDLDDKK
+184 LYNLRIESDLDDKK

-326 VKAGVKAGDL
+326 VKAGVESGDL

-343 TSSKTYAKT
+343 TSAKTYVKT

-367 ANALENGRID
+367 ANALENGNID
-377 ALLSGFARNRALLKD
+377 ALLSGFAQNRALLKD

-411 VANGAGLP
+411 VADNAGLP

-426 GGDCGIAIAS
+426 GGDCGIAIARAEDFDAVS
-436 MYSEEQIK
+436 ARIE
-444 YVKEEWKDSEIK
+444 EEWQNNGIEA
-456 PLNLKIAKIEGTG
+456 LGLKV
-469 KTAENIAL
+469 AEF
-477 DGASEEI
+477 D
-484 VRKFKR
+484 
-490 AWKNRESYGNR
+490 
-501 ENRYENRESGDL
+501 ESGDL
-513 SLIEQRKDDHIK
+513 SLIEQRKDDHIE
-525 IAYHQYNAH
+525 IAYRQYNAQ

-547 ALPQLALSDVDT
+547 ALPQLSLNDVDT
-559 SVSVFDES
+559 SVKVFDET

-615 PHLEETFSVIR
+615 PRLAETFSVIR
-626 RFNPHG
+626 RFNPRG

-638 SAGVSAEQAIK
+638 SAGASAEQAIK

-675 RDFSAWLNNIEAIA
+675 RDFSAWLNNIEVIVSA
-689 RELDSMKVPVVVKET
+689 LDSMKVPVVVKET

-712 VLRLKNVGVR
+712 VLRLQNVGVR

-742 GRKSDYEFLD
+742 GRESGYEFLD
-752 SWGLTTVESLL
+752 SWGLTTVESLI

-769 EILCEPRDCSD
+769 EILREPRD
-780 SCDSARMQVFA
+780 SAQMQVFA

-817 FLHTLINEGE
+817 FLHTLISEGE

-850 KNIEDLRKNS
+850 KNIEDLRENS
-860 RILIDDKPCAL
+860 RILIEAKSCAL